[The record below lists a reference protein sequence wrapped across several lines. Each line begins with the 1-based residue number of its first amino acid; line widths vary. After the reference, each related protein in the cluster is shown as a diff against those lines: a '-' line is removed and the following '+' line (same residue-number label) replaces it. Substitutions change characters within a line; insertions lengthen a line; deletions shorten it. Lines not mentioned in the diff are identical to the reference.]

1 MMLVAFPPRRAV
13 PLADAA
19 GAGMRACEGCL
30 TGMAGAGARPG
41 RCRGQGGRGYMV
53 RNVHVY
59 VHMTVGGA
67 VMIPKTFFLT

>member
-1 MMLVAFPPRRAV
+1 MLVAFPPRRAV
-13 PLADAA
+13 RLAGVA

-41 RCRGQGGRGYMV
+41 RCRRQGGQGYTV
-53 RNVHVY
+53 RNIHIY
-59 VHMTVGGA
+59 AHMTADGA